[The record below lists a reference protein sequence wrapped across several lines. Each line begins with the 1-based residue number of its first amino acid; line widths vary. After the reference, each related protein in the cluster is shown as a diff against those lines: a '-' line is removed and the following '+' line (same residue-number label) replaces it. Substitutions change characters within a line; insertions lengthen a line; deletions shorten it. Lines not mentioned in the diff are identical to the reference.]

1 MQPNVTSLIGLRQIE
16 QFLHHGL
23 VGRLG
28 LPPGVQLERK
38 MAARR
43 EVSRIVEILDS
54 DPLGIRIGIVSDS
67 MPNETFQIFEE
78 AEQACVAVSPFRLGE
93 LPNIRT
99 GIATIT
105 SAPDAI
111 DMYRQMI
118 ERLWADAAKGK
129 EGAQL
134 LRNMLASF

>member
-1 MQPNVTSLIGLRQIE
+1 
-16 QFLHHGL
+16 
-23 VGRLG
+23 
-28 LPPGVQLERK
+28 